1 VIDGFRPAPARIEG
15 EREGRIA
22 MGTRA
27 LRYHLSF
34 LDDILR
40 GISPHDLVLIGAETG
55 AGKTEIATSIAKSN
69 ARIGKRVHYIA
80 LEAEH
85 GEIERRTKYAVIVKL
100 AMQAQHDRVGEL
112 AFADWMM
119 GRCEDVSGPFD
130 AEADRI
136 IAEQYG
142 TLHTFYRGES
152 FGHDDVQRL
161 FKAVR
166 DETDL
171 IVLDHLHYV
180 DLADDESEHR
190 GFARTVKM
198 IRTVALQLGKP
209 VILIAHLRKR
219 DQRAKQIVPH
229 LEDFHGSSELI
240 KNVTHAVMLA
250 PARGIDSK
258 WHDAP
263 TYIYV
268 PKDRRSGTSGLVALC
283 TYDLRWRMYR
293 TTYALGRMVDGG
305 TRFEP
310 LAPQDFPRW
319 AKSARA
325 MEVQS

>member
-1 VIDGFRPAPARIEG
+1 MTPEFQPARVRIVG
-15 EREGRIA
+15 ERDRRIA
-22 MGTRA
+22 MGARA
-27 LRYHLSF
+27 LKFHHPF

-55 AGKTEIATSIAKSN
+55 AGKTELATAIAKAN
-69 ARIGKRVHYIA
+69 ARAGKRVHYIA
-80 LEAEH
+80 LEAED
-85 GEIERRTKYAVIVKL
+85 GEIERRTKYGLIVKL
-100 AMQAQHDRVGEL
+100 AMEAQHEHVGDL
-112 AFADWMM
+112 SFADWMM
-119 GRCEDVSGPFD
+119 GRCEHVAAPFD
-130 AEADRI
+130 HDADRI
-136 IAEQYG
+136 FAEQYRS
-142 TLHTFYRGES
+142 LHTFYRGAQ

-161 FKAVR
+161 FSAVR
-166 DETDL
+166 EETDL

-219 DQRAKQIVPH
+219 DLRAKQLVPH
-229 LEDFHGSSELI
+229 IEDFHGSSELI

-250 PARGIDSK
+250 PARGIESK

-263 TYIYV
+263 TFVYV
-268 PKDRRSGTSGLVALC
+268 PKDRRSGATGLVALC

-293 TTYALGRMVDGG
+293 STYALGRMVDSG
-305 TRFEP
+305 TTFEP
-310 LAPQDFPRW
+310 LKPQDFPRW

-325 MEVQS
+325 MEPA